1 MRLRHVILLV
11 VAALFCARA
20 GADPSSISPLAL
32 VGKWQV
38 SEKMPNGQVWSTHLE
53 LTQAMKFKGTATIE
67 GKRFWDYA
75 GTWQVDGRR
84 ITWHY
89 ESSSRPLTEAA
100 KTDVDDIVS
109 VDAHSLVLLSQASG
123 KRHTF
128 VRGE

>member
-1 MRLRHVILLV
+1 MRVRHLLLLFA
-11 VAALFCARA
+11 AALFCVRA
-20 GADPSSISPLAL
+20 AAESSNISPLAL

-38 SEKMPNGQVWSTHLE
+38 SEKMPNGQVWSTQLE
-53 LTQAMKFKGTATIE
+53 LTQAMKFKGSATIE

-75 GTWQVDGRR
+75 GSWELDGRR

-109 VDAHSLVLLSQASG
+109 VDAHSLVLLSKASG